1 MTGHESGIVIPME
14 LADEFRA
21 RAQRCLK
28 FSQEAPAMEAQAH
41 WISMAQLWLNLAH
54 FAEDQDAEFLSKEA
68 AHDEIARVTREL
80 KG

>member
-1 MTGHESGIVIPME
+1 MAIPME

-28 FSQEAPAMEAQAH
+28 LFQEAPTLGAQAH

-54 FAEDQDAEFLSKEA
+54 YAEEQDAEFLGKEA
-68 AHDEIARVTREL
+68 LPGALTSRDHKAS
-80 KG
+80 G